1 MSVCAYS
8 SADARSYSRYIP
20 FFHDE
25 VKRLGIK
32 GALQEY
38 IFSKEANMGNGKG
51 PNMLVLLFAGVVHPF
66 IHIGYGLEFNDQVI
80 VAEG

>member
-1 MSVCAYS
+1 
-8 SADARSYSRYIP
+8 
-20 FFHDE
+20 

-38 IFSKEANMGNGKG
+38 IFSGSANVGAGNG
-51 PNMLVLLFAGVVHPF
+51 PNMLVCLFAGLVHPF
-66 IHIGYGLEFNDQVI
+66 IHIGYGLEFNDPVI